1 MTVFQDLV
9 YDFVDAKG
17 MDIFKT
23 PDGIIIENELQ
34 ELWITLTPDSIA
46 ENSEQQNDC
55 ISTMWRLFGI
65 TVRQNY
71 PKGEEVMD
79 DSAFPDILLGSLQS
93 GNAEIRTC
101 CLQTIFFFSSIETL
115 RSKLV
120 VVFHRTDTLKTF
132 TDAILNDDG
141 TSISLSMQVI

>member
-1 MTVFQDLV
+1 M
-9 YDFVDAKG
+9 
-17 MDIFKT
+17 
-23 PDGIIIENELQ
+23 
-34 ELWITLTPDSIA
+34 
-46 ENSEQQNDC
+46 
-55 ISTMWRLFGI
+55 
-65 TVRQNY
+65 VRQNY

-120 VVFHRTDTLKTF
+120 VVFHRTDTLKSF

-141 TSISLSMQVI
+141 NSISLSMQVISEKLFKKNYIKTSKNFEKKIVKNAVRN